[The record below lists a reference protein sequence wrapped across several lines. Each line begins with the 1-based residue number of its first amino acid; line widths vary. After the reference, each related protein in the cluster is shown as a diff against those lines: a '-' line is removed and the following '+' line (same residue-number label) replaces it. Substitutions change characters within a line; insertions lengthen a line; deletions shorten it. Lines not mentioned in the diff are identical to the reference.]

1 MIISPWVDLLAG
13 CLHRGDCALSMT
25 DSTTSAGWLCKT
37 NFQELTGNDPNPVQA
52 RVRIETACH
61 HAILLLKAGVKE
73 YSQWFP
79 GRENNVADALSRD
92 FDHSDDELTQIL
104 RDTCP
109 SQLPQHFHISP
120 LPNEISLWLTSL
132 LQKLP
137 VKEQLWEAHMRT
149 KLGRGNA
156 SPYTSSP
163 SDLATTSSLTP
174 SPDPNETRSLGPLP
188 WLSVRGNFQ
197 DHLMT
202 PWLWAQSEI
211 PSRMYVRPSGRT
223 VGPIQPRTMTSN
235 LASSYINSSEPTR
248 TLTPKKSNKKPSPLA
263 SSLRLP
269 NKI

>member
-1 MIISPWVDLLAG
+1 M
-13 CLHRGDCALSMT
+13 MT
-25 DSTTSAGWLCKT
+25 DSTTLAGWLRKT
-37 NFQELTGNDPNPVQA
+37 NFREFTGNDPDPVQA
-52 RVRIETACH
+52 KIQTETARH
-61 HAILLLKAGVKE
+61 HATLLLEAGVKE

-79 GRENNVADALSRD
+79 RQENNVADALSCD
-92 FDHSDDELTQIL
+92 FDRSDAELTQIL

-109 SQLPQHFHISP
+109 SQLPQHFHIAP
-120 LPNEISLWLTSL
+120 LPNEISSWLTSL

-137 VKEQLWEAHMRT
+137 LKEQLREAHMRT
-149 KLGRGNA
+149 KLSHGNA
-156 SPYTSSP
+156 SPDTSSP
-163 SDLATTSSLTP
+163 LDLATTSSLTP
-174 SPDPNETRSLGPLP
+174 SPDPNETRSSGLLP

-211 PSRMYVRPSGRT
+211 PSRMYVQPSGRT

-235 LASSYINSSEPTR
+235 LASFYIDSSEPTR

-269 NKI
+269 NEI

>member
-1 MIISPWVDLLAG
+1 
-13 CLHRGDCALSMT
+13 MT
-25 DSTTSAGWLCKT
+25 NSTTLTGWLRKT
-37 NFQELTGNDPNPVQA
+37 NFCEFTGDDPDPVQA
-52 RVRIETACH
+52 KIRTETAHH
-61 HAILLLKAGVKE
+61 HATLLLEAGVKE

-92 FDHSDDELTQIL
+92 FDRSDDELTQIL
-104 RDTCP
+104 RNTCP
-109 SQLPQHFHISP
+109 SQLPQHFHIAP
-120 LPNEISLWLTSL
+120 LPNEISSWLTSL

-137 VKEQLWEAHMRT
+137 VKKQLREAHMRT
-149 KLGRGNA
+149 KLGCGDA
-156 SPYTSSP
+156 SPNTLSP
-163 SDLATTSSLTP
+163 LDLATTSSLTS
-174 SPDPNETRSLGPLP
+174 SPDPNKTKSSEPLP

-211 PSRMYVRPSGRT
+211 SSRMYVRPSGRT

-235 LASSYINSSEPTR
+235 SASFYIDSSELTR
-248 TLTPKKSNKKPSPLA
+248 MLTPKKSNKKPSPLA